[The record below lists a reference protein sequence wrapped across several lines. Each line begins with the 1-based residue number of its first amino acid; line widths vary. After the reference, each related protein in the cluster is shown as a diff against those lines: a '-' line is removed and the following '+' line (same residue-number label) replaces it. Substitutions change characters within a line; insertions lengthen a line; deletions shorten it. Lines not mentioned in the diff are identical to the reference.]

1 VARILSLAY
10 ILMQSVI
17 LIDIFYILGRSL
29 VRRYEEGEEEC
40 GGILVGLSVL
50 LFAGAIAVNV
60 VGYARFGVDGC
71 GSMLWL
77 NIAVSVG
84 FVVMIGVQLIQ
95 LNPQN
100 NLLTTS
106 LVSLLVSYL
115 AYAAQ
120 LSLPGCNARLTAV
133 TYLLDVG
140 VNLLL
145 FVLATYGT
153 IAGGLGEEEEV

>member
-1 VARILSLAY
+1 
-10 ILMQSVI
+10 M
-17 LIDIFYILGRSL
+17 
-29 VRRYEEGEEEC
+29 
-40 GGILVGLSVL
+40 L
-50 LFAGAIAVNV
+50 LFAAAIAVNV

-84 FVVMIGVQLIQ
+84 FVVMVAVQLLQ

-120 LSLPGCNARLTAV
+120 LSLPNCNGRLNAV

-140 VNLLL
+140 VNLFL
-145 FVLATYGT
+145 FVLTTYGT
-153 IAGGLGEEEEV
+153 IAGGLGEEVEV

>member
-1 VARILSLAY
+1 
-10 ILMQSVI
+10 
-17 LIDIFYILGRSL
+17 
-29 VRRYEEGEEEC
+29 
-40 GGILVGLSVL
+40 LVGLSVL
-50 LFAGAIAVNV
+50 LFAGAIAINV
-60 VGYARFGVDGC
+60 MGYVRLNGGDDC

-84 FVVMIGVQLIQ
+84 FVLMFIVQLLQ

-106 LVSLLVSYL
+106 LVSLLVSYF

-120 LSLPGCNARLTAV
+120 LSFPGCKTRLTPF
-133 TYLLDVG
+133 TYILDVG
-140 VNLLL
+140 VNLFL

-153 IAGGLGEEEEV
+153 ISGGLG